1 MVRLCISF
9 LLFLLFV
16 VNLEAEAK
24 DFGKYGNSFPIIEED
39 LLKVISYRLAEL
51 ESSGKIDAYNKNVA
65 RRTKQQIENPKP
77 VNLTKAAK
85 KRIFYYDPTYIVKQD
100 IKDLEGNLIT
110 KAGTRVNPFD
120 SVSLSR
126 PLVFLDGSNK
136 NQLEW
141 LEKVLK
147 KYKALTII
155 LTKGE
160 PIKLSDTLQEE
171 VFFDQ
176 QGLITTKLNIQHVPA
191 IVTQEDKRLKIE
203 EVKLEEG
210 AND

>member
-9 LLFLLFV
+9 FLFLLFV

-51 ESSGKIDAYNKNVA
+51 ESSGKIDSYNKNLA
-65 RRTKQQIENPKP
+65 SRTKQQIENPKP
-77 VNLTKAAK
+77 VSLIKSTKTT
-85 KRIFYYDPTYIVKQD
+85 IFYYDPTYIVKQD
-100 IKDLEGNLIT
+100 IKDLEGNLIA

-120 SVSLSR
+120 SISLSK
-126 PLVFLDGSNK
+126 PLVFLDGGNE
-136 NQLEW
+136 NQLAW
-141 LEKVLK
+141 LDKTLK

-160 PIKLSDTLQEE
+160 PLKLSEALQEE

-191 IVTQEDKRLKIE
+191 IVSQEDKRLKIE